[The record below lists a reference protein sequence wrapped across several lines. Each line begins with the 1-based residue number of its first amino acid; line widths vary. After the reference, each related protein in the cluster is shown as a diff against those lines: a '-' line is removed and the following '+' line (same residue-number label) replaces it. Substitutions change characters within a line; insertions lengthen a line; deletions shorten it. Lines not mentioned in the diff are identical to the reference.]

1 MKKERKMNVKSKKE
15 DLTHSG
21 IQEQILE
28 QIPTPVM
35 AVNTDLEII
44 YMNAAGRTFLGL
56 RTFWFKA
63 LPNTGVSHASGH
75 RK

>member
-1 MKKERKMNVKSKKE
+1 MKKERKMNATSKKE
-15 DLTHSG
+15 DQADSG

-44 YMNAAGRTFLGL
+44 YMNAAGRNFLGKSWEEIREHHCYEL
-56 RTFWFKA
+56 FGSK
-63 LPNTGVSHASGH
+63 H
-75 RK
+75 